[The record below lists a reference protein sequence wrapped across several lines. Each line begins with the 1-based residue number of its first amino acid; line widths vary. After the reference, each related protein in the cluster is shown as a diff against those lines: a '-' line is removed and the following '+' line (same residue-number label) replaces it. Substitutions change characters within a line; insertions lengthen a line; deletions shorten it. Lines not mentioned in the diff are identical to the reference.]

1 MEEIYCKKSKINQSL
16 TQGKI
21 FINDKPTEMQYK
33 NTGGGFTSA
42 SFVFLW
48 GGGGGEE
55 GGGHRIRKLIHPKT
69 KAGPSINKNR
79 PILRQFT
86 TEHELKLT
94 KLKQVLFNLE
104 ENHPFPGKII
114 EMVTSSE
121 ILCVK
126 IMTLPQGFGQ
136 ENSPILAAHP

>member
-21 FINDKPTEMQYK
+21 FYK
-33 NTGGGFTSA
+33 RQANRNAIQKHRGRVYF
-42 SFVFLW
+42 SFVRFSL
-48 GGGGGEE
+48 GG

-121 ILCVK
+121 VLCVK